1 MAAINRVQYHAPPPL
16 FRSVKAQGYLK
27 IKRRRRPNR
36 RISSVYSFLFCQALE
51 GGEGAVAA
59 AAGIKSRT
67 PGRVYKYSEFSAAN
81 P

>member
-1 MAAINRVQYHAPPPL
+1 MAAINRVQYHTPPPL
-16 FRSVKAQGYLK
+16 YFCEGPQEYLK

-36 RISSVYSFLFCQALE
+36 RISSFYSFLFGQALE

-59 AAGIKSRT
+59 TAGIKSRT